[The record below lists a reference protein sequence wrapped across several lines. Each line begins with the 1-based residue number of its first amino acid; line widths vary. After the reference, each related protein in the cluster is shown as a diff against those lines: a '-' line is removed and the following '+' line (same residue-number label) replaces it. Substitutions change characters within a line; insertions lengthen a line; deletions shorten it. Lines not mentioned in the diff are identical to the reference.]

1 MLDLAN
7 TTDDE
12 RFFLHSGRRWRK
24 TDPTLPADVRA
35 RLMSHLGR
43 GRSGVRTSAK
53 GDDGAALPRARRT
66 VQLAKEGLGE
76 RGTAWWDQTAAE
88 RAARWTAAL
97 EELDALHPKRPEQA
111 GRVDRADRAQQPK
124 HTEQSNDTEQSNH
137 TEQSK
142 RSGRA
147 QGPTGKRDAGSPPE
161 RPGHA

>member
-1 MLDLAN
+1 MLDLAD

-88 RAARWTAAL
+88 REARWTAAL
-97 EELDALHPKRPEQA
+97 EELDALHPKRPEPA
-111 GRVDRADRAQQPK
+111 DRVDRADRAQQ
-124 HTEQSNDTEQSNH
+124 SNH
-137 TEQSK
+137 SEHPERAEPPKQP
-142 RSGRA
+142 GRA
-147 QGPTGKRDAGSPPE
+147 QGRTGKRDGGSAPQH
-161 RPGHA
+161 PGHA

>member
-1 MLDLAN
+1 MPDLSG

-24 TDPTLPADVRA
+24 TDPSLPDVVRA

-76 RGTAWWDQTAAE
+76 RGTPWWDQTPAE
-88 RAARWTAAL
+88 RTARWTAAL
-97 EELDALHPKRPEQA
+97 DELDALHPKRPE
-111 GRVDRADRAQQPK
+111 RSDSRSRK
-124 HTEQSNDTEQSNH
+124 HP
-137 TEQSK
+137 
-142 RSGRA
+142 G
-147 QGPTGKRDAGSPPE
+147 DA
-161 RPGHA
+161 